1 VCIGLAVLTAGCG
14 AIGLRAD
21 SAETGQQ
28 SGVQS
33 GDDAGGSDLAAQATA
48 AGPGSGASEGGF
60 DAGGLSTQPTPEG
73 PDQRAVIKEGN
84 VTLEVSNFS
93 TARGDIEALAAE
105 QGGYVS
111 DSSLD
116 RHERHNQ
123 TWHTGRLVLR
133 VPADNFSATRAGVER
148 QGTVERVDVR
158 TRDVTDQLVDI
169 NARLENL
176 ERERDRLREFMDEAN
191 DTESLLA
198 VEQRLSTVQGE
209 IERLEAQRR
218 SLLDRVAYSTL
229 VVDLH
234 EPRPEPSDDED
245 GGRSLVGVFVGSVT
259 DVAAAGQW
267 LLYAVVALVPWAV
280 AFGLP
285 VGLVAVLVRR
295 RGLSLSLPGLR
306 SRPDDGRDEEE

>member
-1 VCIGLAVLTAGCG
+1 MRRNLAVVCIGLAVLTAGCG
-14 AIGLRAD
+14 AIGLGAD

-33 GDDAGGSDLAAQATA
+33 GDDAGGSDLGAQATA

-218 SLLDRVAYSTL
+218 SLLDRVLS
-229 VVDLH
+229 
-234 EPRPEPSDDED
+234 
-245 GGRSLVGVFVGSVT
+245 VF
-259 DVAAAGQW
+259 
-267 LLYAVVALVPWAV
+267 
-280 AFGLP
+280 
-285 VGLVAVLVRR
+285 
-295 RGLSLSLPGLR
+295 
-306 SRPDDGRDEEE
+306 